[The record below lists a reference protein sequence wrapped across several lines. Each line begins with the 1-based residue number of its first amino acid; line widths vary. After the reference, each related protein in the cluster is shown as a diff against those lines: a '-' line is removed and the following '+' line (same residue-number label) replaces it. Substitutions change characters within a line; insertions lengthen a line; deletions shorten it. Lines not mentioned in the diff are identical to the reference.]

1 MPATKV
7 IGRTRFS
14 HGAFM
19 ESKAKLLGHPI
30 HPMLIVF
37 PLGLLATA
45 VAFDIVGL
53 STGDPSWFG
62 ISFWM
67 IAAGIIGGLLAAVFG
82 LIDWLAIPPGTRA
95 RSIGLWHG
103 VGNLVVVLLFIASW
117 FLRRGVP
124 AQPSTGALTLSFIA
138 VVLALVTGW
147 LGGELVD
154 RLGVGV
160 DRGAHLDAPS
170 SLSGRPAAEPTT
182 PRETRRVA
190 CAGPYINSRWRDLW
204 STTENWIRH
213 FGRCG

>member
-1 MPATKV
+1 ML
-7 IGRTRFS
+7 GRIEKNGSGTFGNEGDAGDS
-14 HGAFM
+14 M

-45 VAFDIVGL
+45 VAFDIVAL
-53 STGDPSWFG
+53 STGDASWFG

-67 IAAGIIGGLLAAVFG
+67 IAAGIIGGLLAAIFG
-82 LIDWLAIPPGTRA
+82 LVDWWAIPSGTRA
-95 RSIGLWHG
+95 KGVGLWHG
-103 VGNLVVVLLFIASW
+103 AGNVVVVLLFIASW
-117 FLRRGVP
+117 FCRKP
-124 AQPSTGALTLSFIA
+124 APSQPSTGALTLSFIA

-170 SLSGRPAAEPTT
+170 SLSGRPATETPTT
-182 PRETRRVA
+182 RETRRA
-190 CAGPYINSRWRDLW
+190 A
-204 STTENWIRH
+204 
-213 FGRCG
+213 